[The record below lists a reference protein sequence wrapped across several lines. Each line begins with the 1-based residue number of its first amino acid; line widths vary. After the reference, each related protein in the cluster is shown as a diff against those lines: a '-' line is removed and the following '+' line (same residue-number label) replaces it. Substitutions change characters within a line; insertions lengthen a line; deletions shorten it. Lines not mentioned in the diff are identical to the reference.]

1 MELEE
6 EDEEEYETDPEEHEE
21 EQMLEEDEGE
31 KDYVLETNQYA
42 ELEEGPTA
50 KTEGT
55 TSQSLDLCEKD
66 EKGVSSPP
74 EIKSLEE
81 PSGQNSSGLQTIPKP
96 KGHTALDYSR
106 WDQVEDDS
114 SEEDDDD
121 EQSQPQYRFRVRTV
135 GVRAV
140 K

>member
-1 MELEE
+1 M
-6 EDEEEYETDPEEHEE
+6 
-21 EQMLEEDEGE
+21 EEDEGE
-31 KDYVLETNQYA
+31 KDYVLATNQYA

-55 TSQSLDLCEKD
+55 SSQSLDLSEKD
-66 EKGVSSPP
+66 EKGISSPP
-74 EIKSLEE
+74 ETKSLEE
-81 PSGQNSSGLQTIPKP
+81 PSEQNSSGLQTIPKP
-96 KGHTALDYSR
+96 KGHSALDYSR

-114 SEEDDDD
+114 SEEEDDDDD